1 MAPEQADPVTTEVTR
16 FFASDT
22 YGLISAVARAV
33 GATPPSVT
41 QWASGATRPDARWWP
56 ELEAFFGQ
64 RPGHLSRV
72 ASGELRPGSTEVTFS
87 VRRDRRS
94 KPATQT
100 AAPDRLDLVLAE
112 LADLRTRIERLE
124 AGGGSGR
131 PGRPTSVT
139 DLTGRRAAQEPR
151 YRKGVDGPPDGQDD

>member
-22 YGLISAVARAV
+22 YGLISAAARAV

-72 ASGELRPGSTEVTFS
+72 ASGEVRPGSTDVTFS
-87 VRRDRRS
+87 VRRGRRS
-94 KPATQT
+94 KTATSTPA
-100 AAPDRLDLVLAE
+100 ADRLDKVLAE

-124 AGGGSGR
+124 ASAVPAPLRLAADTGNTKATVRNRGVR
-131 PGRPTSVT
+131 PSPTE
-139 DLTGRRAAQEPR
+139 QE
-151 YRKGVDGPPDGQDD
+151 